1 MIARFFAPYA
11 LGAAGLVAVALG
23 AWVAILRSDNAE
35 LAARR
40 DALVAQLTVADQ
52 AIANLSSEIVEQ
64 NEAIEALR
72 AAGEAR
78 RSATGDRLRN
88 LPKPR
93 PALAPPQGD
102 TPEARMRDI
111 VGRIKDSVR

>member
-11 LGAAGLVAVALG
+11 IGAAGIVAVALG
-23 AWVAILRSDNAE
+23 IWVAVLRDENAE
-35 LAARR
+35 LMARR

-52 AIANLSSEIVEQ
+52 AIANLSSEIVAQ

-93 PALAPPQGD
+93 PALAPPQGN
-102 TPEARMRDI
+102 TPEERLRDI
-111 VGRIKDSVR
+111 VGRIKESVR

>member
-11 LGAAGLVAVALG
+11 IGAAGIVAVALG

-52 AIANLSSEIVEQ
+52 AIANLSSEIVAQ

-72 AAGEAR
+72 AAGEAKR
-78 RSATGDRLRN
+78 DATRDRLRN

>member
-11 LGAAGLVAVALG
+11 IGAAGLVAVALG
-23 AWVAILRSDNAE
+23 IWVAILRDENAE

-40 DALVAQLTVADQ
+40 DDLIKQLAVADQ
-52 AIANLSSEIVEQ
+52 TIAQLSSEIVAQ
-64 NEAIEALR
+64 NEALDALR

-78 RSATGDRLRN
+78 KSQTRERLRSM
-88 LPKPR
+88 PKPR

-102 TPEARMRDI
+102 TPDERLRDI
-111 VGRIKDSVR
+111 VGRIKESVR

>member
-23 AWVAILRSDNAE
+23 AWVAILRDENAE

-40 DALVAQLTVADQ
+40 DALLSQLAVADQ
-52 AIANLSSEIVEQ
+52 AIASLSSEIVAQ
-64 NEAIEALR
+64 NKAIDALR
-72 AAGEAR
+72 AAGEAKR
-78 RSATGDRLRN
+78 GATRERLRN

-93 PALAPPQGD
+93 PALAPPQGN
-102 TPEARMRDI
+102 TPEERLRDI